1 MKEKVYEA
9 KPDPSRPKFFITA
22 AFPYPN
28 SPLHLGHARTYTVAD
43 VYARYMRMRGYNV
56 LFPMGFHYT
65 GTPILTMAEQLK
77 AKDPELVSLFIEVY
91 DVPPEDIEKL
101 GDPLAL
107 ARYFHNDAKQA
118 MIEMGYSIDWCR
130 EFTTIDEEFKKFIIW
145 QFTKLKE
152 KGLLTRGTHPV
163 GWCPNHNMPVGMHDT
178 KGDVEPEIGEFTL
191 ILFKLEGDDEIH
203 LPAATLRPET
213 VFGVTN
219 IWLNPSAQYVI
230 VEIDG
235 KKWLVTERAAFK
247 LGFQCKN
254 IKIVEKID
262 VSKLFGKRV
271 INPATSKRVPI
282 LPGTFVDPGMAT
294 GVVMSVPAHAPYDY
308 AALKDF
314 LSQPEILRKYGID
327 PRELE
332 PIPLIKVK
340 GYSEIPAR
348 DIVEKLGVKSQLDK
362 DKLDEAT
369 KKLYSD
375 EYHYG
380 VMREDI
386 VLLVYSDLPPE
397 YRKYVVAPVKAW
409 IIGKPVPE
417 AREATVKWLEA
428 LGYADKMYEIMNKPV
443 YCRCGTEVVVK
454 VLEDQWFI
462 DYSNPEW
469 KAKAKELLSK
479 MRIVPEEIRK
489 EFMYTIDWLHER
501 AAARTRG
508 LGTELPWARGWI
520 IESLSDS
527 TIYMIFYTVNYRIRH
542 YGLKPE
548 QLSIEFWD
556 YVVLGKGDP
565 KDIEKKYGVPRKVLE
580 DIRSE
585 FDYWYPLDSRHSGR
599 DLVPN
604 HLTFFIFNHVAI
616 LPREKWPRQIVV
628 NGFVMLEGKK
638 MSKSLRNIIPLRRA
652 IRIYGPDTIRV
663 AILASAELLQDANF
677 THELALS
684 VMDRL
689 NNIVK
694 IVEMVAD
701 EDRLEDDVSI
711 VGRWI
716 MSMASARIGEVTRYM
731 EEFRYRAATITL
743 LYEMAKDVEKY
754 FELKGVK
761 KGTKQLRF
769 FVENWIKMLAPIAPH
784 IAEELWHKLGHDT
797 LVVTE
802 KWPKPVQRDAVA
814 ELTVAYVD
822 KLVEDVKEIIKVVK
836 KKPEKIIVVV
846 DEPTSWQLVVKAVQA
861 ALNKLSFKEFMNEV
875 LRELSKE
882 ERRRVASR
890 LKRLFEYVMSLHEDV
905 KKLIVSVNEFDEKYA
920 IEQLKDYI
928 ARSIGIDKNNIIV
941 LRASEARDVVPPQK
955 LASIVPLRPAIVI
968 S

>member
-43 VYARYMRMRGYNV
+43 VYARYMRMKGYNV

-118 MIEMGYSIDWCR
+118 MIEMGYSIDWRR

-145 QFTKLKE
+145 QFAKLKE

-178 KGDVEPEIGEFTL
+178 KGDVEPEIGEFIL
-191 ILFKLEGDDEIH
+191 ILFKLEGDNEIY

-247 LGFQCKN
+247 LGFQRKN

-271 INPATSKRVPI
+271 INPATNKRVPI

-308 AALKDF
+308 AALKDL
-314 LSQPEILRKYGID
+314 LSQPEILRRYGIN

-386 VLLVYSDLPPE
+386 VSLVYSDLPPE
-397 YRKYVVAPVKAW
+397 YRKYVVAPIKAW

-417 AREATVKWLEA
+417 AREATVKWLKA

-508 LGTELPWARGWI
+508 LGTELPWTQGWI

-527 TIYMIFYTVNYRIRH
+527 TIYMIFYTVNYKIRH

-580 DIRSE
+580 DIKSE

-652 IRIYGPDTIRV
+652 IRIYGPDTIRA

-701 EDRLEDDVSI
+701 EDQLEDDVSI

-716 MSMASARIGEVTRYM
+716 MSIASARIGEVTRYM

-754 FELKGVK
+754 FELKGVV

-836 KKPEKIIVVV
+836 KKPEKIIVAV
-846 DEPTSWQLVVKAVQA
+846 DEPTSWQLVVKAAQA

-882 ERRRVASR
+882 ERRRVAPR